1 MAKKGF
7 MIKDKDFG
15 LLPVVPLRNTIVV
28 PYTIIPLLVGRS
40 YSISAAEA
48 ALKLNRKIICVSQ
61 KLPTEFDEDP
71 KAKNLYRY
79 GTLCT
84 ILQYLRLPDGNMR
97 LLVEGYDRIKIE
109 RYYRT
114 KEYLNAYFMI
124 RKKTLTQKKIETEA
138 LLRSFKKVFQQYV
151 DLNKAIPEETMMP
164 LNETSNPEEFFYYTL
179 ANIGI
184 ELKKKQ
190 GLFELDDL
198 FESISKIYRTTVEE
212 IQILKLENK
221 IDGTV
226 KTRLNKLQREYYLT
240 EQLKA
245 IHKELGVTKEEKTDL
260 LDFQEKLKNVNL
272 SDEARKKADDELKKF
287 SRMSNFSPEYSVI
300 HTYLTWMLDLPWDEP
315 KLEEFDLKVAQNI
328 LDEDHYGLKKVKERI
343 LEYLAVVKLANKV
356 KGQILCFVGPPGVG
370 KTSLGKSIAR
380 AMDRKF
386 VRLSLGGVRDEAEI
400 RGHRRTYV
408 GALPGVIIQSMKK
421 AGTRNPLI
429 MMDEIDKMSHDF
441 RGDPASALLEVLDP
455 EQNDSFRDHYLD
467 FEYDLSQVIFITTA
481 NTLNSIPQPLIDRME
496 VIELPGYTA
505 FEKINI
511 ATEHLVPKVLS
522 EHDLHD
528 KISLQY
534 QKTALERIIKLYT
547 REAGVRSLERQ
558 IAKIL
563 RKVVKKYVEGDI
575 SKKVVIKAKNLEDF
589 LGIPK
594 HLYSE
599 VNRNDA
605 LGIVTGLAW
614 TQFGGETLQI
624 EVVKVKGSGKL
635 KLTGQLGDVMQESA
649 QAAFSYARLHATE
662 FGIDEDFYKNCDLH
676 VHLPEGAIPKDG
688 PSAGVGLVT
697 ALISV
702 LSGKK
707 VKHNLAMTGE
717 ITLAGNVLPI
727 GGLAEKLIAVKRA
740 KIKHVIIPRKNEP
753 NLAEIQE
760 EIKKGLNIVLVDKVD
775 EVLEYALK

>member
-1 MAKKGF
+1 MNNKGF
-7 MIKDKDFG
+7 LIKDKDFG
-15 LLPVVPLRNTIVV
+15 MLPVIPLRNTIVV
-28 PYTIIPLLVGRS
+28 PYTITPLLIGRPHS
-40 YSISAAEA
+40 LNAAEA
-48 ALKLNRKIICVSQ
+48 ALNLNRKIICVSQ
-61 KLPTEFDEDP
+61 KIPSEFEEDP
-71 KAKNLYRY
+71 RAKNLYRF

-97 LLVEGYDRIKIE
+97 LLVEGYDRVKIE
-109 RYYRT
+109 RFYRS
-114 KEYLNAYFMI
+114 KEHLNAYFSI
-124 RKKTLTQKKIETEA
+124 TRKVLKQSKIETEA
-138 LLRSFKKVFQQYV
+138 LLRSFRKVFQQYV
-151 DLNKAIPEETMMP
+151 NLNKTIPEETLLP
-164 LNETSNPEEFFYYTL
+164 LNETTNPEEFFYFTL
-179 ANIGI
+179 ANIGLD
-184 ELKKKQ
+184 LKKKQ
-190 GLFELDDL
+190 SLFELDDL
-198 FESISKIYRTTVEE
+198 FESISRMYRTTVEE

-245 IHKELGVTKEEKTDL
+245 IHKELGVSKEEKTDL
-260 LDFQEKLKNVNL
+260 LDFQEKIKKAKL
-272 SDEARKKADDELKKF
+272 SLEARKKAEDELIKF
-287 SRMSNFSPEYSVI
+287 SRMSNYSPEYAVI
-300 HTYLTWMLDLPWDEP
+300 HTYLTWILDLPWDDP
-315 KLEEFDLKVAQNI
+315 KYIDFNLKSARKI
-328 LDEDHYGLKKVKERI
+328 LDEDHYGLEKVKDRI
-343 LEYLAVVKLANKV
+343 LEYLAVVKIARKV

-455 EQNDSFRDHYLD
+455 EQNDTFRDHYLD

-496 VIELPGYTA
+496 VIDLPGYTA

-511 ATEHLVPKVLS
+511 ATKHLVPKVLT
-522 EHDLHD
+522 EHDLKGELNITYH
-528 KISLQY
+528 KA
-534 QKTALERIIKLYT
+534 ALEKIIKLYT
-547 REAGVRSLERQ
+547 REAGVRNLERQ

-563 RKVVKKYVEGDI
+563 RKVVKKYVEGDT
-575 SKKVVIKAKNLEDF
+575 KKRVSVKVNDLEDY

-599 VNRNDA
+599 VNRKDEV
-605 LGIVTGLAW
+605 GVVTGLAW
-614 TQFGGETLQI
+614 TQYGGETLQI
-624 EVVKVKGSGKL
+624 EAVKVKGSGKL

-649 QAAFSYARLHATE
+649 QAAYSYARLHARKYE
-662 FGIDEDFYKNCDLH
+662 INEDFYKENDLH
-676 VHLPEGAIPKDG
+676 LHLPEGAIPKDG

-697 ALISV
+697 AIISV

-707 VKHNLAMTGE
+707 VKHDLAMTGE

-727 GGLAEKLIAVKRA
+727 GGLAEKLIAAKRA
-740 KIKHVIIPRKNEP
+740 RIKNVIIPRKNEP
-753 NLAEIQE
+753 NLKEIQD
-760 EIKKGLNIVLVDKVD
+760 EIKKGLNIILVDRIEEILD
-775 EVLEYALK
+775 FAIR